1 MKLLQKLGLTMG
13 FGLSTL
19 AATASVQAE
28 TQVLRFSNWQAPT
41 HFITTDML
49 IPWGQEVEEATNGR
63 VKIEFIN
70 PLGKPQAHVDL
81 VRNGIADLG
90 MSVHSYTASRFPMVE
105 FAELPFTT
113 EDSGINSV
121 AYWDTYQRF
130 MLDQDEHRGLKLL
143 GAWTSPA
150 SVILLTKENITSLDD
165 LKGVKLRSPSPL
177 FDSITKELGAT
188 PITATASEAYEM
200 LSRGVIDGMYFQHD
214 QIDNFKLDR
223 LVKSVVV
230 APGGFGKTSQF
241 LFMNPRKWDSL
252 SAEDQQA
259 ILSVSERHMA
269 KAFGEKWN
277 KSEQDAIQKHAAQ
290 GLATYRVE
298 GETLDAL
305 QQRLAFIESNW
316 IETANKKGIDG
327 QAVLDFYRA
336 QIAALTPQP

>member
-150 SVILLTKENITSLDD
+150 SVILLTKENVTSLDD

-188 PITATASEAYEM
+188 P
-200 LSRGVIDGMYFQHD
+200 
-214 QIDNFKLDR
+214 
-223 LVKSVVV
+223 
-230 APGGFGKTSQF
+230 
-241 LFMNPRKWDSL
+241 SL
-252 SAEDQQA
+252 PPPLKPMKCSPE
-259 ILSVSERHMA
+259 E
-269 KAFGEKWN
+269 
-277 KSEQDAIQKHAAQ
+277 
-290 GLATYRVE
+290 
-298 GETLDAL
+298 
-305 QQRLAFIESNW
+305 
-316 IETANKKGIDG
+316 
-327 QAVLDFYRA
+327 
-336 QIAALTPQP
+336 